1 MYQKQAIRMYLLLLS
16 WMFIV
21 LTAPAQQTLNF
32 TDPSLDFRKG
42 MDLYE
47 RGHYAGARQQFEA
60 YIRRNLQDERQIEAE
75 YYACMC
81 AMKEQSPDFNL
92 MLENFV
98 RKYPT
103 HLMARNAYRTIGL
116 SYYDEGIYTEAYQ
129 YLERVYRPA
138 GKSEE
143 DAEIA
148 FKLGYSYFSEQKYQL
163 AQGVFNRLKS
173 GGSSYATAA
182 SYYAGYIAFQ
192 DKRYQEALPDLE
204 RAATD
209 SRYTDEANA
218 LIFSIHYLR
227 RDYNRVIG
235 FAEQLERQGKK
246 VPANLQAPL
255 ADSYY
260 ATNRCDKA
268 LPLLEAL
275 ARQKSNDRSMY
286 YRLGHCYTLSKQP
299 QQAVNAY
306 GRVAEGNDSLAQM
319 AAYQM
324 ALNYID
330 LRQQQAAANA
340 FKRARDLN
348 FDRRLRELGAYNFV
362 KANFEMKNYSDVI
375 DGATFYEQQFPQ
387 GEYMDEISYL
397 KSEAYISGGNY
408 AGALR
413 YIEQIRNPNQRLQA
427 AYQRIAFNYAA
438 VLYNEEKFA
447 QAIEALQKSLRR
459 PIAGDLV
466 QAAHFWMGESLVR
479 QDKLD
484 EAIRAYNQVAN
495 TAKEYPTAVYA
506 LGYIAFN
513 KENYAQAEQLFRQ
526 FLNLNSRQNRAD
538 AQTRIGDC
546 RYISRDFRDALSFY
560 NQALT
565 GAGADTDYIN
575 YQIALC
581 NVGLQNRDEAIRI
594 LDRIIANR
602 SSRMAASAIFVK
614 AELQFEAERK
624 DLAVRTYSQLIA
636 DHPNS
641 EQVPDALFKRGMAYG
656 ILGQNNQAIAD
667 YKAILDRFPMH
678 PNAAEAINS
687 LQEMND
693 RGVPVPDFERYKQ
706 AYIRN
711 NPESNT
717 SIQLD
722 FKSARVP
729 YDNGNYA
736 AAVHTLNDFIK
747 RYPASA
753 FTDEARFMLA
763 FSMDETGDKRGAI
776 QQYSLVRG
784 SNSLRSGLRAAEL
797 ELELGDAQ
805 AAFNRYRSLQPQAT
819 DNRNLAR
826 VMIGLIR
833 SSFQIG
839 QTAQTEAY
847 CNDVI
852 SRNLSVGGARAVAEL
867 HLGKIMLERTQPDR
881 ALAQFRQ
888 VANNYTDAS
897 GAEALYLAG
906 TTLRLQK
913 NYNASIN
920 ELTKMKT
927 QFEHHPD
934 WVAEAF
940 LLIAENYIDL
950 NNLFQARATLNSII
964 DYTKDETIKQRARKR
979 LSEI

>member
-1 MYQKQAIRMYLLLLS
+1 MYLLLLS

-21 LTAPAQQTLNF
+21 QTAPAQQTLNF
-32 TDPSLDFRKG
+32 TDPALDFRKG

-116 SYYDEGIYTEAYQ
+116 SYYDEGVYTEAYQ

-209 SRYTDEANA
+209 SRYTDEANT
-218 LIFSIHYLR
+218 LIFNIHYLR

-246 VPANLQAPL
+246 IPANLQAPL

-268 LPLLEAL
+268 LPLLETL

-459 PIAGDLV
+459 PIAGELV

-484 EAIRAYNQVAN
+484 EATRAYNQVAN

-546 RYISRDFRDALSFY
+546 RYINRDFRDALSFY

-565 GAGADTDYIN
+565 GADTDYIN

-839 QTAQTEAY
+839 QTAQAEAY

>member
-1 MYQKQAIRMYLLLLS
+1 MYKKQAMRMYLLLLG

-21 LTAPAQQTLNF
+21 LTAAAQQTLNF
-32 TDPSLDFRKG
+32 TDPALAFRKG

-47 RGHYAGARQQFEA
+47 RGHYSSARQQFEA
-60 YIRRNLQDERQIEAE
+60 YIRCNLQDERHIEAE

-116 SYYDEGIYTEAYQ
+116 SYYDQGIYTEAYQ
-129 YLERVYRPA
+129 YLERVYRPS

-143 DAEIA
+143 DAAIA
-148 FKLGYSYFSEQKYQL
+148 FKLGYSYFSEQKYQP

-173 GGSSYATAA
+173 GSSSYAAAA

-192 DKRYQEALPDLE
+192 DKRYQEALADLE

-218 LIFSIHYLR
+218 LIFNIYYLG
-227 RDYNRVIG
+227 RDYNRVIS

-246 VPANLQAPL
+246 IPANLQAPL

-268 LPLLEAL
+268 LPLLEVL

-286 YRLGHCYTLSKQP
+286 YRLGHCYTLNKQP
-299 QQAVNAY
+299 QQAANAY
-306 GRVAEGNDSLAQM
+306 SRVAEGSDSLAQM

-375 DGATFYEQQFPQ
+375 DGATFYEKQFPQ
-387 GEYMDEISYL
+387 GEYMDEINYL

-413 YIEQIRNPNQRLQA
+413 YLEQIRNPNQRLQA

-438 VLYNEEKFA
+438 ILYNEEKFQ

-459 PIAGDLV
+459 PVANDLV
-466 QAAHFWMGESLVR
+466 HAAHFWIGESFAR

-484 EAIRAYNQVAN
+484 EATGAYNQVAPG
-495 TAKEYPTAVYA
+495 AKEYPTAIYA

-513 KENYAQAEQLFRQ
+513 KENYTQAEQLFRQ

-546 RYISRDFRDALSFY
+546 RYIARSFDEALSFY

-565 GAGADTDYIN
+565 GAGADADYIN

-581 NVGLQNRDEAIRI
+581 YVGLQRRDDAIRI

-602 SSRMAASAIFVK
+602 SSRMAASAAFVK
-614 AELQFEAERK
+614 ADLQFEADRK
-624 DLAVRTYSQLIA
+624 DLAIRSYSQLIA
-636 DHPNS
+636 EHPNS
-641 EQVPDALFKRGMAYG
+641 EQVPEALFKRGLAYS

-667 YKAILDRFPMH
+667 YKTILDRFPTH
-678 PNAAEAINS
+678 PKASEAIQS
-687 LQEMND
+687 LQEMDN
-693 RGVPVPDFERYKQ
+693 RGVRVPDLERYLQ
-706 AYIRN
+706 AFGRN
-711 NPESNT
+711 NPNSQAA
-717 SIQLD
+717 IQIE
-722 FKSARVP
+722 FNRARAP

-736 AAVHTLNDFIK
+736 TAVRTLNDFINK
-747 RYPASA
+747 YPASA

-763 FSMDETGDKRGAI
+763 FSMDETGDKRNAI

-826 VMIGLIR
+826 VMVGLIR

-839 QTAQTEAY
+839 QISQTETY
-847 CNDVI
+847 CNEVI
-852 SRNLSVGGARAVAEL
+852 TRNLSVGGARGVAEL

-881 ALAQFRQ
+881 ALTQFRL

-913 NYNASIN
+913 NYNASIS

-950 NNLFQARATLNSII
+950 GNLFQARATLNSII